1 MALIPRGLAA
11 RLVLATM
18 VITALVVSGIVVVVQ
33 VYLGRVSIADST
45 RLARDR
51 AEAVAG
57 TVRPRGGTVTVLE
70 SGANSLDRDV
80 WVFDSSGRLV
90 EGRMNPVTANAVRAL
105 AAGSGSGT
113 TTLGE
118 RVRLV
123 ARPVTQDGTRVA
135 VVVAGVDLRPYED
148 GENRGLWLSLVLGLL
163 TVLAAGVAAREAA
176 RHTLSQVG
184 HMVRSAHDWEE
195 HDLDRRF
202 AMGAPV
208 DEISE
213 LGQTLDHMLD
223 RIAAALHAERRLSDE
238 VAHELR
244 TPLAVIRAEAELA
257 LATADPGQQESLR
270 SIVEAAE
277 RLDGVVSAMLD
288 AARSRHDQEATADA
302 VWVLQTLPD
311 RERPGVVVS
320 RPPAGHPLWVAAP
333 PELLRSAVAPLVD
346 NALRHARSTVEL
358 SAERRGGRVLVRV
371 LDDGA
376 GVPEAEAAA
385 VFAPGHQGPDGGSAG
400 LGLAVVRR
408 LVESVGGTVQA
419 VPGVG
424 GRFEVDLPA
433 AD

>member
-90 EGRMNPVTANAVRAL
+90 EGRMNPVTADAVRAL

-223 RIAAALHAERRLSDE
+223 RIAAALHAERRRSG
-238 VAHELR
+238 
-244 TPLAVIRAEAELA
+244 RACG
-257 LATADPGQQESLR
+257 PGS
-270 SIVEAAE
+270 
-277 RLDGVVSAMLD
+277 GP
-288 AARSRHDQEATADA
+288 AR
-302 VWVLQTLPD
+302 
-311 RERPGVVVS
+311 
-320 RPPAGHPLWVAAP
+320 
-333 PELLRSAVAPLVD
+333 
-346 NALRHARSTVEL
+346 
-358 SAERRGGRVLVRV
+358 
-371 LDDGA
+371 
-376 GVPEAEAAA
+376 
-385 VFAPGHQGPDGGSAG
+385 
-400 LGLAVVRR
+400 
-408 LVESVGGTVQA
+408 
-419 VPGVG
+419 
-424 GRFEVDLPA
+424 
-433 AD
+433 